1 MQPRDLPVANV
12 NTSQQ
17 RLASLDAMRGF
28 VMFLLLGGGEIG
40 HAGFLSALFA
50 AIDQPWAQTLHHQ
63 LQYSG
68 WGDAFH
74 IKDLIRPLFIFVVG
88 VAMPYSFGK
97 RLSLGHSMRKIHAHV
112 LRRVAI
118 LFLLGTIAGGHLLAL
133 DRSKFYLVN
142 NVLQEIAIGYLVA
155 SLLLLNFRVRGQLA
169 ALAAL
174 LLGYWALIMLV
185 PVPGHGAGII
195 TPEVNLPRYVDDL
208 VLGSLR
214 PVKWSFTWTLSLP
227 LASSCIVLLGALGG
241 QVLKSAQ
248 RAWAKLAWLVFGA
261 LSCLVLGL
269 VWSRWYP
276 IVVGITTGSW
286 VLIVGAV
293 GLGLLALFYL
303 VTDVWGFRKSAFFF
317 VVIGSNSIA
326 VYMAAHLFDFR
337 NIGNIFVKGWTT
349 NHYVGV
355 NDGVC
360 GWIGPG
366 PWSNFVEA
374 LAAFVVI
381 WLIMLWMYRTK
392 TFIKV

>member
-1 MQPRDLPVANV
+1 MAETNF
-12 NTSQQ
+12 NQQ
-17 RLASLDAMRGF
+17 RLVSLDAMRGF

-50 AIDQPWAQTLHHQ
+50 AIDRPWAQTLYDQ

-68 WGDAFH
+68 WSDASH
-74 IKDLIRPLFIFVVG
+74 VKDLIRPLFIFVVG
-88 VAMPYSFGK
+88 AAMPFSFGK
-97 RLSLGHSMRKIHAHV
+97 RLSLGDSKRKVFGHV
-112 LRRVAI
+112 LKRAAI

-142 NVLQEIAIGYLVA
+142 NVLEEIAIGYLVA
-155 SLLLLNFRVRGQLA
+155 ALFLLNFSVRGQLI
-169 ALAAL
+169 ALAAM
-174 LLGYWALIMLV
+174 LLGYWALIVLV

-195 TPEVNLPRYVDDL
+195 TPEVNLPRYIDDL
-208 VLGSLR
+208 VLGGLR

-227 LASSCIVLLGALGG
+227 LASSCIVLLGALAG
-241 QVLKSAQ
+241 QLLRSAKNA
-248 RAWAKLAWLVFGA
+248 RAKLLWLLGGA
-261 LSCLVLGL
+261 LVCLVLSL

-276 IVVGITTGSW
+276 MIVSLTTGSW
-286 VLIVGAV
+286 VLFVGAV
-293 GLGLLALFYL
+293 GMGLSALFYL
-303 VTDVWGFRKSAFFF
+303 VNDIWGFRKSAFFF

-355 NDGVC
+355 SDGVC
-360 GWIGPG
+360 GWIGPV

>member
-1 MQPRDLPVANV
+1 MTEMNV
-12 NTSQQ
+12 NQQ
-17 RLASLDAMRGF
+17 RLVSLDAMRGF

-50 AIDQPWAQTLHHQ
+50 AIDHPWSQALYQQ

-68 WGDAFH
+68 WSDANH

-88 VAMPYSFGK
+88 AAMPYSFGK
-97 RLSLGHSMRKIHAHV
+97 RLSLGDSKRRVFGHV
-112 LRRVAI
+112 LKRAAI

-142 NVLQEIAIGYLVA
+142 NVLEEIAIGYLVA
-155 SLLLLNFRVRGQLA
+155 ALFLLNFSVRGQLM
-169 ALAAL
+169 ALVAM

-185 PVPGHGAGII
+185 PVPGYGAGII

-208 VLGSLR
+208 VLGGLR

-227 LASSCIVLLGALGG
+227 LASSCIVLLGAMAG
-241 QVLKSAQ
+241 QLLKSAKS
-248 RAWAKLAWLVFGA
+248 AWAKFAWLVGGA
-261 LSCLVLGL
+261 LVCLVLSL
-269 VWSRWYP
+269 AWSRWYP
-276 IVVGITTGSW
+276 MIVSLTTGSW
-286 VLIVGAV
+286 VLFVGAV
-293 GLGLLALFYL
+293 GMGLSALFYL
-303 VTDVWGFRKSAFFF
+303 VNDIGGFRKSAFFF

-355 NDGVC
+355 ADGVC

-374 LAAFVVI
+374 FAAFVVI